1 MLKSRLFEEAVT
13 QLWEDGLI
21 SGEMHLGTGEEA
33 IVAAVVSQ
41 LIDGDALALD
51 HRGTPPLIM
60 RGVDPVSIL
69 GELLGQLGGL
79 CGGMGGHMH
88 LFSKEHLAAS
98 SGIVGSSGPAGVGFA
113 LAAHYLRPGTI
124 SVAFFGE
131 GSMNQG
137 MLMESMNLAAA
148 WQLPVLFVC
157 KDDQRAITT
166 STDLGNKA
174 ALSDRAASL
183 GLKTFEGDGR
193 DALQIWEPAVQA
205 VEHARSGQGPAFLH
219 ANCVHLEGHFL
230 GYQMIRVTRNPLKE
244 MPPIALPLTRSF
256 LQPRGAGLSERLVGL
271 KRVLNAIL
279 ETLRDP
285 RNDPTNDPIQRAR
298 RQLGSDPETLKK
310 LETAIQS
317 EIEAILEGALGGMV
331 S

>member
-13 QLWEDGLI
+13 RLWEDGLI

-60 RGVDPVSIL
+60 RGVNPVSIL
-69 GELLGQLGGL
+69 RELLGQPDGL

-113 LAAHYLRPGTI
+113 LAAQYLRPGTI

-174 ALSDRAASL
+174 ALSDRAGSL

-193 DALQIWEPAVQA
+193 DILQIWEPAFQA
-205 VEHARSGQGPAFLH
+205 VEYARSGGGPAFLH

-230 GYQMIRVTRNPLKE
+230 GYQMIRVTRNPIKE

-256 LQPRGAGLSERLVGL
+256 LQPRGARLSERLEGL

-298 RQLGSDPETLKK
+298 RQLGSDPETLEK

>member
-13 QLWEDGLI
+13 RLWEDGLI

-41 LIDGDALALD
+41 MIDGDALALD

-60 RGVDPVSIL
+60 RGVDPISIL
-69 GELLGQLGGL
+69 RELLGQPNGL

-113 LAAHYLRPGTI
+113 LAAQYLRPGTI

-137 MLMESMNLAAA
+137 MMMEAMNLAAA
-148 WQLPVLFVC
+148 WNLPVLFVC
-157 KDDQRAITT
+157 KDDQWAITT
-166 STDLGNKA
+166 STNSGNKA
-174 ALSDRAASL
+174 ILNDRADSL
-183 GLKTFEGDGR
+183 GLKTFQADGR
-193 DALQIWEPAVQA
+193 DVLQIWEPTAHA
-205 VEHARSGQGPAFLH
+205 IEHARSGQGPAFLH

-256 LQPRGAGLSERLVGL
+256 LQPRGAKLSERLEGL
-271 KRVLNAIL
+271 KKMISAIL
-279 ETLRDP
+279 DTLRDP
-285 RNDPTNDPIQRAR
+285 RNDPNNDPIKLTRS
-298 RQLGSDPETLKK
+298 QLRSELQTLKK
-310 LETAIQS
+310 LEAAIHS
-317 EIEAILEGALGGMV
+317 EIEAIFDAVLGEMLL
-331 S
+331 